1 MIYVR
6 YNKVS
11 YCGETYMALTTK
23 KQFIA
28 GVTCPKCA
36 QMDKIQAYVE
46 DGVNYR
52 ECVSCGFKDQMR
64 LTSAPREIQTRVNT
78 TEEEIASQT
87 QTVRL
92 MDPKG

>member
-1 MIYVR
+1 
-6 YNKVS
+6 
-11 YCGETYMALTTK
+11 MALTTK

-64 LTSAPREIQTRVNT
+64 LASAPREIQTRVNT

>member
-1 MIYVR
+1 MVYVR
-6 YNKVS
+6 YNKVP
-11 YCGETYMALTTK
+11 YCGETCMALTTK

-92 MDPKG
+92 MDPKD

>member
-1 MIYVR
+1 
-6 YNKVS
+6 
-11 YCGETYMALTTK
+11 MALTTK

-64 LTSAPREIQTRVNT
+64 LASAPREMQTRVNT
-78 TEEEIASQT
+78 TQEEIASQT

-92 MDPKG
+92 MDPKD